1 MDEQD
6 EYTDIIINEPT
17 NYNTISQQPTLQ
29 STNLSILEYDK
40 NRLARIQQHINK
52 ITILI
57 SNQYSQLYYVDL
69 LLWHDKYYYTY
80 SKNICLEECCYD
92 CCCCINYNPNYYFD
106 NKKPGYGKCCYT
118 DLYQES
124 NYYIGC
130 ILCFLPCLPCLP
142 IWIYDTLYRN
152 CYGYSRTGFVEWIGN
167 LAFKYCVCK
176 CWENSWYLNILSD
189 EMEEVCKLLQEKYSG
204 ILEVQMKKYGNN
216 IKSISI
222 RSLR

>member
-6 EYTDIIINEPT
+6 EYTDITKNELT
-17 NYNTISQQPTLQ
+17 NYNTILHQPKLQ
-29 STNLSILEYDK
+29 HTNLSILEHDK
-40 NRLARIQQHINK
+40 NRLARIQQQINK

-57 SNQYSQLYYVDL
+57 SNQYSHQYYVDL
-69 LLWHDKYYYTY
+69 LLWQNHYYY
-80 SKNICLEECCYD
+80 SKQNYLYEYYYD
-92 CCCCINYNPNYYFD
+92 CFCCINYNPNYYFD
-106 NKKPGYGKCCYT
+106 NGKHGYGKCCYS

-130 ILCFLPCLPCLP
+130 ILCLIPCLFCLP

-152 CYGYSRTGFVEWIGN
+152 WYGYSRTGFFEWIGY
-167 LAFKYCVCK
+167 LTFKYCVCK
-176 CWENSWYLNILSD
+176 CWENYWYLNILP
-189 EMEEVCKLLQEKYSG
+189 EEIEEVCKLLQEKYSG

-222 RSLR
+222 TSK